1 MKNDCYIKR
10 LWFTGPGIE
19 ESTVEFTNGLNI
31 IHGANDTGKSWI
43 LDSFDFL
50 CGLDYDK
57 FVIDKS
63 TGCDTVHI
71 EVVSGHGTVT
81 MKRQL
86 GSTKIDVDSTDP
98 RIETHQYTA
107 GKSKYWINAVWMKL
121 LGIDDTVKVIM
132 NENAKRQSL
141 TLRSFLNLLC
151 VPLENINRRQSI
163 FYTSGGPFSKTAMK
177 STLLYFLNEEEFE
190 EYKEVTGKKQKSA
203 ENKIRTLVKN
213 ENLEYLSELK
223 LAVKKEALS
232 PEQIKER
239 IEQLMQ
245 QINEAQAHITDA
257 TAQRGQLS
265 EEIVEINEELKS
277 ATLMKHRYQILRGQY
292 HSDIKR
298 ITFIIDGE
306 QKISQ
311 VKEPEYCPFCGAEM
325 KEHQREVYAEAAQAE
340 LQRIL
345 PQLND
350 VMDAEKDID
359 HEIAEHRERIQKCQE
374 ESNRLAELIN
384 QDLQPAIQ
392 ELQKQIEILQES
404 VDSASQQGIIE
415 KIEKH
420 MTAPKKREDDNDNDN
435 QAAFKAQD
443 NFTSEFVSDF
453 NDLLKRI
460 LTDVSFDKFSNC
472 YFDFESDDFDIVVN
486 GKKKQKFGGGYKAF
500 LNAVVAIALHQYL
513 FEKGKHGLGMLLMD
527 SPILSLKEGGSDTS
541 EEMRKG
547 LFDYLV
553 KHQGF
558 GQVIIVENSIP
569 DIDYKDTKTEQY
581 THTEGN
587 GRYGL
592 LIGYTE

>member
-1 MKNDCYIKR
+1 MKNEYYIKK

-19 ESTVEFTNGLNI
+19 DSPVEFINGLNI

-43 LDSFDFL
+43 LDSFDFM
-50 CGLDYDK
+50 CGLDHEK

-63 TGCDTVHI
+63 TGCDTVHL
-71 EVVSGHGTVT
+71 EVETGHGTVT
-81 MKRQL
+81 MTRQL
-86 GSTKIDVDSTDP
+86 ESTKIDVESTDP
-98 RIETHQYTA
+98 RIDPHQYTA
-107 GKSKYWINAVWMKL
+107 GKSKYWINSVWMKI
-121 LGIDDTVKVIM
+121 LGIDDNVKVIM

-151 VPLENINRRQSI
+151 VSLENMNRRQSI

-190 EYKEVTGKKQKSA
+190 EYKEVTGKKQKNA
-203 ENKIRTLVKN
+203 EKKIRALVKN

-232 PEQIKER
+232 PEQVKER
-239 IEQLMQ
+239 IAQLMQ
-245 QINEAQAHITDA
+245 QINEAQGRITEA
-257 TAQRGQLS
+257 TAQRSRLS
-265 EEIVEINEELKS
+265 DEIVDINEDLKS
-277 ATLMKHRYQILRGQY
+277 ASLMKHRYQILRGQY

-306 QKISQ
+306 QKLSKE
-311 VKEPEYCPFCGAEM
+311 KEPEHCPFCGAEM
-325 KEHQREVYAEAAQAE
+325 EVQRSVEYAEAAQAE

-359 HEIAEHRERIQKCQE
+359 QEIAEHKKRIQECDE
-374 ESNRLAELIN
+374 ESSRLAQLIN
-384 QDLQPAIQ
+384 QDLQPTIQ
-392 ELQKQIEILQES
+392 ELQNQIEMLQES

-415 KIEKH
+415 KIQKH
-420 MTAPKKREDDNDNDN
+420 LTHPKKTEDGNED

-443 NFTSEFVSDF
+443 NFTAEFVSDF
-453 NDLLKRI
+453 NDLLNTI
-460 LTDVSFDKFSNC
+460 LTEVKFDKFSNC
-472 YFDFESDDFDIVVN
+472 YFDFESEDFDIVVN

-500 LNAVVAIALHQYL
+500 LNATVAIALHQYL
-513 FEKGKHGLGMLLMD
+513 SEKGKHGLGILLMD

-541 EEMRKG
+541 AEMRNG
-547 LFDYLV
+547 LFEYLV
-553 KHQGF
+553 KNQDF

-569 DIDYKDTKTEQY
+569 TIDYDGAKREMY
-581 THTEGN
+581 
-587 GRYGL
+587 RYGL